1 MSSLLGQRASRR
13 IAIGAWLFALSL
25 PFLGLALLNRPYI
38 AYWLS
43 TGTCPGPM
51 DRSGPCGV
59 GRMLGIVFLGGWAA
73 FAVVPVLLAWSMVWT
88 VALFAVL
95 GRLRRPAT

>member
-1 MSSLLGQRASRR
+1 MH

-25 PFLGLALLNRPYI
+25 PFLGFAVLNRPYI
-38 AYWLS
+38 AFWLR
-43 TGTCPGPM
+43 TGMCPGPM

-59 GRMLGIVFLGGWAA
+59 ARMLGIVFLGGWAA
-73 FAVVPVLLAWSMVWT
+73 FAVVPVLLAWSLVWT
-88 VALFAVL
+88 AVLVAVL